1 MKLKSTLI
9 PSLLV
14 LLALFSIPAWGQD
27 PAPGTAPTP
36 AAASVATPAELAA
49 AKLETKW
56 TKALEEARR
65 DFQNSND
72 RESAEFVTK
81 MLDSFER
88 PEGMSPAA
96 LESNLNKMRS
106 RVRDLVRRGALESIT
121 T

>member
-36 AAASVATPAELAA
+36 AEQAA
-49 AKLETKW
+49 AKLKTKW

-72 RESAEFVTK
+72 RESTEFVGT
-81 MLDSFER
+81 ML
-88 PEGMSPAA
+88 AA
-96 LESNLNKMRS
+96 LEQPGGMAPVSLASYGERMKKQ
-106 RVRDLVRRGALESIT
+106 VR
-121 T
+121 